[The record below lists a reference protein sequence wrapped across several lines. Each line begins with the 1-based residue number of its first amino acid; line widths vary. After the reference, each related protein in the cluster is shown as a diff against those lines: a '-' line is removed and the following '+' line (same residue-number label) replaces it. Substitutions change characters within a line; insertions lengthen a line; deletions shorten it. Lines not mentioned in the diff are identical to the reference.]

1 MPYIRLAILLLLAAL
16 PVWAQRSAE
25 PSADVP
31 SPRQHGP
38 RKTFGHAPEPD
49 TSDGSVKVL
58 ESTNWGG
65 YAVTGLNFTQAQ
77 GSWTVPT
84 VDCTKTPNTY
94 ASFWVGIDGWNNGT
108 VEQLGTDSDCNG
120 TKPSFYAWYEFYP
133 KYGINFDKFPVSPGD
148 QISAS
153 VNYDGEKFT
162 LTITNQ
168 TTNLSASRSGK
179 VPQAKRASAE
189 WIAEAPCCQYDGNF
203 LPLSDFGTISFGED
217 STYAIDTNYASND
230 SASGPIGAFGG
241 HVRESVMV
249 TNSGAKKAVPSSLSS
264 DGTSF
269 TVTWYAE

>member
-1 MPYIRLAILLLLAAL
+1 MSFTRNT
-16 PVWAQRSAE
+16 VS
-25 PSADVP
+25 
-31 SPRQHGP
+31 
-38 RKTFGHAPEPD
+38 
-49 TSDGSVKVL
+49 TS
-58 ESTNWGG
+58 
-65 YAVTGLNFTQAQ
+65 
-77 GSWTVPT
+77 
-84 VDCTKTPNTY
+84 
-94 ASFWVGIDGWNNGT
+94 
-108 VEQLGTDSDCNG
+108 
-120 TKPSFYAWYEFYP
+120 
-133 KYGINFDKFPVSPGD
+133 YGINFDKFPVSPGD

-153 VNYDGEKFT
+153 VNYDGEEFT